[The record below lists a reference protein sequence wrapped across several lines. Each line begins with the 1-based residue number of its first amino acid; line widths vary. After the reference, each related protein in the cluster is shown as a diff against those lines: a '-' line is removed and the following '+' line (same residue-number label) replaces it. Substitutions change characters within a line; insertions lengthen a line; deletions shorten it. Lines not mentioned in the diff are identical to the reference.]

1 MKARIGAEK
10 RIAITPASDILHAL
24 APLRNFDVRTFQAED
39 EIAAMGAVIGAAF
52 GGAFS
57 VTGTS
62 GPGIA
67 LKSVTAYTQMH
78 NGIYAELGGYKSFSE
93 SFLDNINVEP
103 GQKIN
108 GLAPYWRLAYSKDM
122 HKQVFSVGLVGM
134 FAKLR
139 DYGTSGPDD
148 KYTDI
153 GIDGHY
159 QFLGTRKHIISV
171 DGSFINESQNIAGED
186 KTHLNQFNLA
196 GSYYYDKSYGGTMR
210 YFNTTGINGTA
221 DTNGLMLQA
230 DWTPFGKEDSPYAP
244 WVNLR
249 VGLQYTLYNKL
260 NGDSSNASDGNTIMA
275 FVWAAL

>member
-1 MKARIGAEK
+1 MSESYDMMV
-10 RIAITPASDILHAL
+10 ITPHPDDS
-24 APLRNFDVRTFQAED
+24 E
-39 EIAAMGAVIGAAF
+39 F
-52 GGAFS
+52 GVA
-57 VTGTS
+57 GTVW
-62 GPGIA
+62 GI
-67 LKSVTAYTQMH
+67 TAYTQMH